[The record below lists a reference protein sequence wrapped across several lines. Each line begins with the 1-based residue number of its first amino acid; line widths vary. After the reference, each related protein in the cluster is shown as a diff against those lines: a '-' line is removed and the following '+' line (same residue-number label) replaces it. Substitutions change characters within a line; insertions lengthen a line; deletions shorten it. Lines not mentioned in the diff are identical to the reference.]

1 MKGNS
6 ADGGSGQLADARSWF
21 CSSRLCQP
29 WLEAVP
35 LLAARSLHV
44 SMHGVLPARTKKEF
58 VIFGSIGQK
67 CIAILSKMSTF
78 I

>member
-35 LLAARSLHV
+35 LLAGRLHV
-44 SMHGVLPARTKKEF
+44 PMHGVLPARTKKEF
-58 VIFGSIGQK
+58 VIFGSICKK